1 MNATSA
7 SSVTTD
13 KIPKVTAIDPVNKGI
28 VLNNKIINIKFNEQI
43 VKGNKLIVLKSS
55 GKIKHTK
62 NTLSGKTLSITPT
75 SPLTKGAK
83 YQLIINSGSIKDL
96 NGNIVSSFSTT
107 FIVSKLS
114 LSQVK
119 DGLSRTQKFYNTN
132 YRLPNYVSYGTNKV
146 PISQFQ
152 QILASAGLKIKTSLM
167 SIVGKI
173 SDRPVYITSDNIN
186 NKATDNARINSIV
199 NGLRSIGIN
208 AYNMGLGPNTHITA
222 LQSNKVPNNALVVDI
237 YGGADAGLIYEMGSS
252 WYKSIKGSKAVF
264 TVFWPPSKVITGLSY
279 LVRAHD
285 DNYDPVSFKGL
296 AHPDQYMK
304 NLGYNYL
311 YSGSIISIV
320 EAIKSQATQ

>member
-13 KIPKVTAIDPVNKGI
+13 KIPKVTAVDPVNKGI
-28 VLNNKIINIKFNEQI
+28 VLNNKIINIKFNEPI

-107 FIVSKLS
+107 FTVSKLS

-119 DGLSRTQKFYNTN
+119 EGLSRTQKFYNTN

-152 QILASAGLKIKTSLM
+152 QILASAGLKIKTSPM
-167 SIVGKI
+167 SIVDKFLI
-173 SDRPVYITSDNIN
+173 DLFT
-186 NKATDNARINSIV
+186 
-199 NGLRSIGIN
+199 
-208 AYNMGLGPNTHITA
+208 
-222 LQSNKVPNNALVVDI
+222 LQVTI
-237 YGGADAGLIYEMGSS
+237 
-252 WYKSIKGSKAVF
+252 
-264 TVFWPPSKVITGLSY
+264 
-279 LVRAHD
+279 
-285 DNYDPVSFKGL
+285 
-296 AHPDQYMK
+296 
-304 NLGYNYL
+304 
-311 YSGSIISIV
+311 
-320 EAIKSQATQ
+320 